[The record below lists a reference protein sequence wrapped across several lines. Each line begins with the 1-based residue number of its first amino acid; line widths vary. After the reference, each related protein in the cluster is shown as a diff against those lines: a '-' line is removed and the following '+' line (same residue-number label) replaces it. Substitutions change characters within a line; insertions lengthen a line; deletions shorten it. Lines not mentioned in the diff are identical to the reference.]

1 MVLLEGTIWKYLPL
15 LHQHFQEFIHTGLR
29 IPVNLGC
36 LRLQIRSCVGVCS
49 SSESVA
55 EERWISLSV
64 NSDHRTFFCSCR
76 RSCLPSGSWSSRT
89 LPPWQPRRSRPCRAP
104 PLRSW
109 IRRRSFLKRR
119 LWMRSERRCRSLDRD
134 VFRFP
139 SNRNRISVAPPKLHP
154 PMWFFR
160 LYCAQAEGG
169 RWSSVWRLWWLKRP
183 LYLSTVIVLILM
195 AIYST

>member
-1 MVLLEGTIWKYLPL
+1 MLLEGTVWKYLPL
-15 LHQHFQEFIHTGLR
+15 LHQHFQEFIYADLR

-36 LRLQIRSCVGVCS
+36 LRFQIRSCVGVCS
-49 SSESVA
+49 SSELVA
-55 EERWISLSV
+55 EERWISLSAK
-64 NSDHRTFFCSCR
+64 SDYRTFFCSCR
-76 RSCLPSGSWSSRT
+76 RSRLPSGSWSSRT
-89 LPPWQPRRSRPCRAP
+89 PPPWQPRRSRPCRAP

-154 PMWFFR
+154 PTHPCGSSGFTAPKQR
-160 LYCAQAEGG
+160 EGAG
-169 RWSSVWRLWWLKRP
+169 ALFGASGG
-183 LYLSTVIVLILM
+183 
-195 AIYST
+195 